1 MAAKTKEENL
11 NKVSDTAVE
20 ETTTVNEPKKA
31 PADVADNSHPSL
43 EDEVK
48 GLKGIMSEVLE
59 YIRSQKASEESTQKT
74 PEPVAPRVIDTDDER
89 TDYVFPIDERDTG
102 DLIIG
107 VNGRIIRAKRGM
119 PVNVPKSA
127 IRCYLDSQEQK
138 RLLYLQQ
145 KDLENKNLS
154 D

>member
-1 MAAKTKEENL
+1 MAAKNKEENL

-20 ETTTVNEPKKA
+20 ETTVNEPEKA
-31 PADVADNSHPSL
+31 PAKVADNPNPSL

-74 PEPVAPRVIDTDDER
+74 SEPVAPRVIDTDDER